1 MVIQLIMF
9 WTMSFPNRLADLRK
23 QRGFT
28 QQALSELVGVKVLQ
42 IHRYESGASQPTLE
56 VIKKLATALSVSTDE
71 LLFDKEERALDQDL
85 HHLFEGVSR
94 LTDREKQLV
103 KEFVEGM
110 LVKHELKRWTKDTS
124 S

>member
-1 MVIQLIMF
+1 MVIQFIMF
-9 WTMSFPNRLADLRK
+9 WTMSFPNRLAELRK
-23 QRGFT
+23 NRGLT

-56 VIKKLATALSVSTDE
+56 VIKNLATALSISTDE
-71 LLFDKEERALDQDL
+71 LLFDTEERVLDQDL

-110 LVKHELKRWTKDTS
+110 LVKHELKR
-124 S
+124 